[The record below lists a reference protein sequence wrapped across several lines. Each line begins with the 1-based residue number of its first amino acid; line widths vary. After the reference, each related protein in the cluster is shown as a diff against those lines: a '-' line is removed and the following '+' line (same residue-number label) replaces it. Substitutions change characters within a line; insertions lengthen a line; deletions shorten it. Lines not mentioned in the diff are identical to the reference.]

1 MCNGRAV
8 APPPPLPSSWG
19 KLLQR
24 IADLTGSSV
33 PHPNLPPARPEH
45 KGSVC
50 DTGADNASDT
60 DSGKSKPPYNPL
72 PHSIIHIY
80 ICDSIVDDPFEE
92 PLCADVLQLIEQSL
106 MEAKRGALR
115 CFKLLIPDQLTARVA
130 EDLLR
135 LASSEPCG
143 LRGAVID
150 LNVEDDKLF
159 RNVDRFAVDGSLS
172 PTFELTLVLRLEAGL
187 WPKIQDLFTSGPS
200 FTPGFRRALRLS
212 PGFRIIKRKLYSP
225 TELVIEQC

>member
-60 DSGKSKPPYNPL
+60 DSDYESL
-72 PHSIIHIY
+72 DS
-80 ICDSIVDDPFEE
+80 CSDQDSIVDDPFEE